1 MSDLAYSA
9 RKFTYSVFE
18 AVYKMS
24 IIENTPCDD
33 KYSVI
38 DLAHW
43 ACEVAYSVF
52 DVIYKMI
59 VLKNTPCEV

>member
-38 DLAHW
+38 DLAH
-43 ACEVAYSVF
+43 
-52 DVIYKMI
+52 
-59 VLKNTPCEV
+59 

>member
-1 MSDLAYSA
+1 MSWRESIELFTQIEVQRKMSDLAYSA

-38 DLAHW
+38 DLAH
-43 ACEVAYSVF
+43 
-52 DVIYKMI
+52 
-59 VLKNTPCEV
+59 